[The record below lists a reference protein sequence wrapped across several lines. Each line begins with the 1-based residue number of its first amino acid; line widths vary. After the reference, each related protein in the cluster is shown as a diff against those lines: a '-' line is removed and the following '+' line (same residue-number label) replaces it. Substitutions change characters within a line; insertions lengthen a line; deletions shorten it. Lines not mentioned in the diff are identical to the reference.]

1 MLSFDVLIMTI
12 NYSHDIA
19 TAFLAV
25 SGVAMW
31 ILSDSHNERVSRSL
45 DGFFIKS
52 CFAATRIAKYSLIWI
67 LAAGFPRI
75 VFYETYEWND
85 SAGDLQIAAIIV
97 KHIVMFAL
105 VGAGIYH
112 WARLE
117 RKTKKLMLLHGSIE
131 N

>member
-1 MLSFDVLIMTI
+1 MFSLNVLIMAT

-31 ILSDSHNERVSRSL
+31 ILSASHPAVGARSS
-45 DGFFIKS
+45 DEFFIAS
-52 CFAATRIAKYSLIWI
+52 CRSVTRIAKYSLIWI

-117 RKTKKLMLLHGSIE
+117 RKTKKPALLHGSIG